1 MKKVIAILIT
11 FILCLQIIPVSAS
24 DSFQVTLHSQYAYLY
39 DQQTSMVYLD
49 QGSREKIYPASMT
62 KILTVSLAL
71 DKIEDI
77 HEKVRVT
84 DEDLKGL
91 YEAGASVAGFYA
103 GELVTY
109 EDLLYGAL

>member
-24 DSFQVTLHSQYAYLY
+24 DAFQVTLHSQYAYLY

-49 QGSREKIYPASMT
+49 QGSQEKIYPASMT

-77 HEKVRVT
+77 HQQV
-84 DEDLKGL
+84 
-91 YEAGASVAGFYA
+91 
-103 GELVTY
+103 
-109 EDLLYGAL
+109 